1 MKRTILS
8 MMVAVAAM
16 AASAAIDDVCLTF
29 KSTGIDCYKDG
40 TRALDGE
47 FYALVWVAKDAT
59 FGGFNADGT
68 LVDPVNNEVIVT
80 YPYAKGGKLPKC
92 KAQVS
97 QANAVRFGFGGSL
110 HVILLDTRLADGTLA
125 GRIALANGGYAPA
138 RINGYESVSAVTAEA
153 AILAYALNIPSPILI
168 EKTSEVPEGAPK
180 PVITSA
186 TLRDGAKGREF
197 VIRVKGTAAYLN
209 YTAAGVNG
217 TEVKDP
223 SAASG
228 AADPEAEIEIVIPAT
243 DDTGLFKVIRSEG

>member
-1 MKRTILS
+1 MNKIILA
-8 MMVAVAAM
+8 MMVAATAFVAN
-16 AASAAIDDVCLTF
+16 AAIDDVCLTF

-40 TRALDGE
+40 TQALDGE
-47 FYALVWVAKDAT
+47 FYALAWVAKGAT
-59 FGGFNADGT
+59 FSGFNADGT

-97 QANAVRFGFGGSL
+97 QADAARFGFGGSL

-125 GRIALANGGYAPA
+125 AKVELADGGYAPS
-138 RINGYESVSAVTAEA
+138 RVNGYESVSAVTAEA
-153 AILAYALNIPSPILI
+153 AILAYALAIPSPILI
-168 EKTSEVPEGAPK
+168 EKISEVPEGTPK

-186 TLRDGAKGREF
+186 TLRKGANGQEF

-209 YTAAGVNG
+209 STAAGVNG

-223 SAASG
+223 TAATG
-228 AADPEAEIEIVIPAT
+228 VNDPESEIEIVIPAKGNS
-243 DDTGLFKVIRSEG
+243 GLFKVIRK

>member
-1 MKRTILS
+1 MKRTILA
-8 MMVAVAAM
+8 MMVAAAAM

-29 KSTGIDCYKDG
+29 KSAGLDCYKDG
-40 TRALDGE
+40 TPALDGE

-68 LVDPVNNEVIVT
+68 LVDAVNNEVIVT
-80 YPYAKGGKLPKC
+80 YPYAKDGKLPKC

-97 QANAVRFGFGGSL
+97 QANASRFGFGGSL

-168 EKTSEVPEGAPK
+168 EKTSEVPEGTPQ

-186 TLRDGAKGREF
+186 TLRDGANGKEF

-217 TEVKDP
+217 TVVKNP

-228 AADPEAEIEIVIPAT
+228 ASDPEAEIEIVVPAT
-243 DDTGLFKVIRSEG
+243 DETGLFQVIRK